1 PSSAASAVLIATAT
15 CAGPVPAD
23 EHFSPSPANLAQNLR
38 KPFSVSPPN
47 GTNGC
52 LASIIACTTPVSPPC
67 AVMPSNFL
75 WTAMAWAGPFCAVGS
90 SPLPM
95 TSTTSHFLPDPLNT
109 SWMPS
114 WRSRSTDVPDTPRT
128 SSTLPPFGTF
138 FTSHS
143 AQYFPRPFWS
153 TLTLMAS
160 SVSRMLSNATST
172 TPASLARLIT
182 GLNAAGFCAFTTIAS
197 QPKSMKLLTAAICA
211 ATSSPVETTLN
222 SFSLA
227 ATSGCAAYALAVLI
241 IWIRHVLAMYPL
253 ASAIRYGPFFAGY

>member
-1 PSSAASAVLIATAT
+1 MFGYSAFASGSFTDCGTTLPSSAAMAVLIATAT
-15 CAGPVPAD
+15 CAGPVPA
-23 EHFSPSPANLAQNLR
+23 EAHFNPCVPNLPQNLR
-38 KPFSVSPPN
+38 NPFSVSPPN

-67 AVMPSNFL
+67 AVIASNFL
-75 WTAMAWAGPFCAVGS
+75 WTAIASAVTFCAVGS
-90 SPLPM
+90 SHLPI
-95 TSTTSHFLPDPLNT
+95 TSTVSHFLPEALNT

-114 WRSRSTDVPDTPRT
+114 CRSRSTEVPETPRT

-143 AQYFPRPFWS
+143 AQYLPSPFWS
-153 TLTLMAS
+153 TLTLIAS

-172 TPASLARLIT
+172 TPASLARLMT

-197 QPKSMKLLTAAICA
+197 YPESMKLLIAAICA

-222 SFSLA
+222 SFSFA
-227 ATSGCAAYALAVLI
+227 ATSG
-241 IWIRHVLAMYPL
+241 
-253 ASAIRYGPFFAGY
+253 